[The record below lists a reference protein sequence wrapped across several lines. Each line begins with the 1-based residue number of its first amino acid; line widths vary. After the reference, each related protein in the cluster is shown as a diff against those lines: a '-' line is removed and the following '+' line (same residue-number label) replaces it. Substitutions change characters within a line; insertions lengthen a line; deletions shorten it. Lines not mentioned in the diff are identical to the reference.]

1 MKKKCA
7 VFTIVKNEKYF
18 LPIWINH
25 YKRYFDSSD
34 IYILD
39 HQSDDHSTNNLDVNV
54 ITVENEL
61 AFDHNWLCQTV
72 IEFQRKLLE
81 EYTCVL
87 FAEGDE
93 IIYSVDRELNKAI
106 DDFIIS
112 NFRFIRCKGYEIVQL
127 EDEKNLLPNESIIN
141 NRDYWFY
148 SHLYSKTL
156 LSKDPLIWD
165 WGFHTIKNYENDKI
179 TGKFGL
185 TLCHLHRIDFELM
198 LERHR
203 DRIYKLNTVNDDCG
217 GQNKTF
223 NREDLLEYFN
233 EYKYKNFLLEQIPI
247 MHKNRLKI

>member
-39 HQSDDHSTNNLDVNV
+39 HESDDGSTNNLDVNV
-54 ITVENEL
+54 INVTNEV
-61 AFDHNWLCQTV
+61 AFDHEWLCNTV
-72 IEFQRKLLE
+72 VDFQKKLLQ

-93 IIYSVDRELNKAI
+93 ILYSVDRELNEAI
-106 DDFIIS
+106 DSFILRDDFE
-112 NFRFIRCKGYEIVQL
+112 FIRFKGYEIIKL
-127 EDEKNLLPNESIIN
+127 ESEKNLLPNESIIN
-141 NRDYWFY
+141 NRNYWFY
-148 SHLYSKTL
+148 NDLYSKTL
-156 LSKDPLIWD
+156 LSKVPLLWG
-165 WGFHTIKNYENDKI
+165 WGFHIINNYENDKI

-185 TLCHLHRIDFELM
+185 TLLHLHRVDFELM
-198 LERHR
+198 LERHKE
-203 DRIYKLNTVNDDCG
+203 RIYKLKVTEDDAG

-223 NREDLLEYFN
+223 DRKKLLNYFN
-233 EYKYKNFLLEQIPI
+233 DHGNFFIEEIPM
-247 MHKNRLKI
+247 MHKKRLKI